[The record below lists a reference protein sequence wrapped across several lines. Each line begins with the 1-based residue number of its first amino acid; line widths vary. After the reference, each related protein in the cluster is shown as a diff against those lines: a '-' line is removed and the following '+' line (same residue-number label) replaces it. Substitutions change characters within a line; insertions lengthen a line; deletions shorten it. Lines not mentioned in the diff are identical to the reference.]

1 MTIAG
6 PSLPAQAPPHVRAI
20 LVATHETL
28 GLLFDCEAAFG
39 EARVGRAQAPRA
51 SEVIVVVGFTGMVQG
66 HILLGMSRPTACAMA
81 ATLLMELPSAFDDLT
96 RSAMA
101 EIANIVAGSCATG
114 LHRDGYEANISVPS
128 VIVGQRVEVSWPNLY
143 VLETTLQLPAGE
155 VEMAIGLKVE
165 RPTRLPAT

>member
-51 SEVIVVVGFTGMVQG
+51 SEVIVAWLLVG
-66 HILLGMSRPTACAMA
+66 
-81 ATLLMELPSAFDDLT
+81 
-96 RSAMA
+96 
-101 EIANIVAGSCATG
+101 
-114 LHRDGYEANISVPS
+114 
-128 VIVGQRVEVSWPNLY
+128 
-143 VLETTLQLPAGE
+143 AGE
-155 VEMAIGLKVE
+155 GGGAS
-165 RPTRLPAT
+165 R